1 MELKESWIFY
11 AAVAALLLLNLSI
24 LAPPFLIFSG
34 QTGAADFLY
43 NLHSYD
49 HQWIYRSQCI
59 FKAPG
64 GRLLFDDCIVQGKEA
79 EASISTLYTKNGD
92 SAYNGIFLRYLQN
105 QIGQN
110 KAEKVERNG
119 LVGYKFANDTRD
131 YSIYIPMLAA
141 MLFYPVVRGRRHRS
155 IPSPLWLILALAPL
169 AIDGTFQLFGFW
181 ESTNL
186 MRMITGG
193 IAGIG
198 MGIFSVPLID
208 SLCGG
213 EPDGRK
219 ETDARKA

>member
-1 MELKESWIFY
+1 MELKESWMYY

-24 LAPPFLIFSG
+24 FAPPFLIFSG
-34 QTGAADFLY
+34 HGGAADFLY

-59 FKAPG
+59 FTAPNG
-64 GRLLFDDCIVQGKEA
+64 YLFDDCIVQGKEA

-92 SAYNGIFLRYLQN
+92 PAYNGVFLNYPQS
-105 QIGQN
+105 QIGRN

-119 LVGYKFANDTRD
+119 MTGYKFANDTRD
-131 YSIYIPMLAA
+131 YSIYLPMLAA
-141 MLFYPVVRGRRHRS
+141 MLLYPAVRGGRHRG
-155 IPSPLWLILALAPL
+155 IPSPLWLLLAMAPL

-193 IAGIG
+193 IAGVG
-198 MGIFSVPLID
+198 LGVFSVPLLD
-208 SLCGG
+208 SFFGG

-219 ETDARKA
+219 ETGGRTA